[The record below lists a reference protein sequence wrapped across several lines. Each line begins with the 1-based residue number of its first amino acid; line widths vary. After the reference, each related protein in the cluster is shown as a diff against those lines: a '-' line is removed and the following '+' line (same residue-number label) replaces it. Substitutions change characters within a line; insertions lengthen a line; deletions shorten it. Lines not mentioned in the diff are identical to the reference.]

1 MISTQSQNMTIPNIP
16 NTVSTEQLQQ
26 AMAQAHM
33 TTPLTGE
40 ELLSKVRQLGDCSKT
55 ELAEGC
61 GYVKINEDGTKCIL
75 FTELY
80 ESLLQAKGVELD
92 QGQEHLYHG
101 LTFEQL
107 LPKLYEQVSVSDNYE
122 GDMALIHKYMGAI
135 IINKLKNHHYD
146 VANEYEKKADYSTAN
161 SWRADGRKLQKA
173 YDLISNVSMASY
185 DAIYNENPVSDYLSE
200 ISSDSLEVLEH
211 FGAEAPIL
219 LNRYSCAVED
229 ALIEQVRRNTQ
240 LRKELAEL
248 KGEEFDQDIDTQNR
262 TAIHNMKAEYL
273 GK

>member
-1 MISTQSQNMTIPNIP
+1 MTSTNIP

-26 AMAQAHM
+26 ALAQAHM

-40 ELLSKVRQLGDCSKT
+40 ELLNKVKELGDCSKT

-61 GYVKINEDGTKCIL
+61 GYVEINEDGTKRIL

-80 ESLLQAKGVELD
+80 EALLQAKGIEID
-92 QGQEHLYHG
+92 QEKVHLYNG

-107 LPKLYEQVSVSDNYE
+107 LPKLLEQITVSDAYE
-122 GDMALIHKYMGAI
+122 GDFALIHKYMGAI

-146 VANEYEKKADYSTAN
+146 VANDCEKKADYAN
-161 SWRADGRKLQKA
+161 ANTWRADGRKLQKA
-173 YDLISNVSMASY
+173 YDLLTNVNMASY
-185 DAIYNENPVSDYLSE
+185 DAIYNDTPVRDYLSE
-200 ISSDSLEVLEH
+200 ISSESLEVLEH
-211 FGAEAPIL
+211 FGAEAPVL

-229 ALIEQVRRNTQ
+229 ALIEQVEKNTQ
-240 LRKELAEL
+240 LRKELAAL
-248 KGEEFDQDIDTQNR
+248 KGEEFDQNIDTQNK
-262 TAIHNMKAEYL
+262 TAIKTLKAEYL